1 MTGSY
6 RAFGEGRF
14 LFRAFM
20 EYGWNHYAPG
30 AETRMQRYLAPLKA
44 TTEQLRGLPPT
55 LIQTAEND
63 VLPDEGEA
71 YAASS
76 TRPVRM

>member
-1 MTGSY
+1 
-6 RAFGEGRF
+6 
-14 LFRAFM
+14 
-20 EYGWNHYAPG
+20 
-30 AETRMQRYLAPLKA
+30 MQRYLAPLEA

-63 VLPDEGEA
+63 VLPNKGEA

-76 TRPVRM
+76 TRPVGCDVRPLQRRDS